1 MEYLL
6 ITPQQMIER
15 SILDGN
21 IDVDKYLFCIEQV
34 QLSTIEPLLT
44 TDLYAKIV
52 TDAENDDL
60 AGVYLTIYN
69 DYVVPILKHEAIAQ
83 YIEVCSY
90 MVANG
95 GLFKHTAENK
105 EVVNN
110 QEARTLAGKYS
121 NIAQNYVLR
130 WQKYICK
137 TSVPEYKR
145 CHNTQ
150 TNLSAGWKL

>member
-1 MEYLL
+1 
-6 ITPQQMIER
+6 
-15 SILDGN
+15 
-21 IDVDKYLFCIEQV
+21 
-34 QLSTIEPLLT
+34 
-44 TDLYAKIV
+44 
-52 TDAENDDL
+52 
-60 AGVYLTIYN
+60 
-69 DYVVPILKHEAIAQ
+69 
-83 YIEVCSY
+83 

-121 NIAQNYVLR
+121 NIAQSYVLR
-130 WQKYICK
+130 WERFICK

-145 CHNTQ
+145 CRNTK

>member
-1 MEYLL
+1 MDYLL
-6 ITPQQMIER
+6 ITPQEMIKN

-21 IDVDKYLFCIEQV
+21 IDVDKYRFCIEQV

-44 TDLYAKIV
+44 TDLYNKIL
-52 TDAENDDL
+52 TDAEAEDL
-60 AGVYLTIYN
+60 TGVYLTIYN
-69 DYVVPILKHEAIAQ
+69 DFVVPILKHEAVAQ
-83 YIEVCSY
+83 YIEICSY

-95 GLFKHTAENK
+95 GLFKHTADNK

-121 NIAQNYVLR
+121 NIAQSYVIR
-130 WQKYICK
+130 WNKFICK
-137 TSVPEYKR
+137 TSVTEYKR

>member
-1 MEYLL
+1 
-6 ITPQQMIER
+6 MIAS

-21 IDVDKYLFCIEQV
+21 IDVDKYRFCIEQV

-44 TDLYAKIV
+44 TTLYNKIV
-52 TDAENDDL
+52 EDYENEDL
-60 AGVYLTIYN
+60 TGVYLIIYN
-69 DYVVPILKHEAIAQ
+69 DYVLPILKHEAVAQ
-83 YIEVCSY
+83 YIEICSY

-95 GLFKHTAENK
+95 GLFKHTADNK

-121 NIAQNYVLR
+121 NIAQSYVIR
-130 WQKYICK
+130 WNKFICK
-137 TSVPEYKR
+137 TEVSEYER
-145 CHNTQ
+145 CNKIT